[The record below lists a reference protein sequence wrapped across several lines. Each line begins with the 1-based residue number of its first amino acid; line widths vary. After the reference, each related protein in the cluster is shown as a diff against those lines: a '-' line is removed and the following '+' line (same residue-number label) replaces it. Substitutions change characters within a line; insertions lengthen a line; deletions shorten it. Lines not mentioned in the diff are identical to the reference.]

1 MDSKKQL
8 IELSDKAYQI
18 YVPHISVDT
27 VIFGFNNNELK
38 VLLIRM
44 KFNKQW
50 FLPGGYLKKEEHL
63 NDAALRIL
71 KERTGVSDI
80 FLQEFSVFGDHGRN
94 ERYFDDFQ
102 ELIWNKQRFISV
114 GYYALVNYNKVEAKM
129 DDLSDD
135 CAWIDIK
142 DLDQYVIT
150 MDHKDIIMKALFT
163 LRSSITHQPIGFNLL
178 PEKFTLSE
186 LKKFPG
192 IFPPA

>member
-80 FLQEFSVFGDHGRN
+80 FLS
-94 ERYFDDFQ
+94 
-102 ELIWNKQRFISV
+102 
-114 GYYALVNYNKVEAKM
+114 
-129 DDLSDD
+129 
-135 CAWIDIK
+135 
-142 DLDQYVIT
+142 
-150 MDHKDIIMKALFT
+150 MKNG
-163 LRSSITHQPIGFNLL
+163 P
-178 PEKFTLSE
+178 
-186 LKKFPG
+186 
-192 IFPPA
+192 